1 MKWNI
6 EIKPIVSLWVL
17 WVEQIGVK
25 TVHACLLSFNHD
37 TKNLEQKAIQLNLES
52 RKSEGLTLF
61 LYILG

>member
-17 WVEQIGVK
+17 WVKQIGVK

-37 TKNLEQKAIQLNLES
+37 MKNLEQKAIQLNLES